1 MCAAYAAGLPR
12 VRELLCQKLENI
24 LLNNKIREVAQEA
37 LAYCCAN
44 IQPNESDNISLLI
57 GIRWRQKPPR
67 QGHHVQLI
75 IKLRLNVYSYKFRK
89 VAIIYS
95 SKILNSRI
103 LSYDPVLSYYLES
116 LLLSPDPQN
125 FSMMMQRMVYAEFEA
140 NRNNQSSLAII
151 QFFLLKSENYREI
164 TCREL
169 ARWFT
174 YIFLQFKTEN
184 PDGTNQF
191 LVIMQKLRSFLREIA
206 KISKVVLA

>member
-1 MCAAYAAGLPR
+1 MASKTSKAGSSCPIDNKLP
-12 VRELLCQKLENI
+12 
-24 LLNNKIREVAQEA
+24 
-37 LAYCCAN
+37 
-44 IQPNESDNISLLI
+44 
-57 GIRWRQKPPR
+57 
-67 QGHHVQLI
+67 
-75 IKLRLNVYSYKFRK
+75 LNVFSYKFRK
-89 VAIIYS
+89 SAIIFS
-95 SKILNSRI
+95 SKVLKSRI
-103 LSYDPVLSYYLES
+103 LSKDPLLSYYLES